1 MTSETKA
8 VLANQVAINEVEQTI
23 AKLEA
28 AIREQEKI
36 IIANTAP
43 ARTELDKKRED
54 VLAGLAVG
62 KATAADLAKIDAE
75 ITKHGEAVKVAE
87 QASAP
92 ARAAIAGLQRRAE
105 QEKHVLKN
113 LSNARETSR
122 RALYM
127 AEAESAGVEFVRTAH
142 DLHALLGRLVAL
154 NVMLGDENVLGISQ
168 ATEYRIP
175 TLLLPAF
182 NAVRGSSTLHDMRQ
196 LAGPGMGVP
205 LLNAER
211 ARLRSLGVEE

>member
-8 VLANQVAINEVEQTI
+8 VLQNQTAIKEVEQTL

-36 IIANTAP
+36 IIANTVPGREA
-43 ARTELDKKRED
+43 LDKKRED

-62 KATAADLAKIDAE
+62 KATAAELAKLDAE
-75 ITKHGEAVKVAE
+75 LAAHGEAVKVAE
-87 QASAP
+87 AASAP

-105 QEKHVLKN
+105 QEKHALKN

-122 RALYM
+122 RALFM
-127 AEAESAGVEFVRTAH
+127 AEAEAAGEEFVRTAH

-168 ATEYRIP
+168 ATPYSIP
-175 TLLLPAF
+175 TLRLKAF
-182 NAVRGSSTLHDMRQ
+182 AAVRGSRHLHDMGQ
-196 LAGPGMGVP
+196 LAGPGAGV
-205 LLNAER
+205 
-211 ARLRSLGVEE
+211 ARRVGTEILHALGVEE